1 MRWMGLDLGERRIGI
16 AVSDPLG
23 ITAQGVSVY
32 ERKGSRK
39 QEVEFFQNLFH
50 TYEVKEVILGLPKN
64 MNGSEGPSAEK
75 ARSFGQWLTEQFEIK
90 VVYWDERL
98 STSSA
103 QQVMIAADVSR
114 RDRKG
119 KIDQLAATIILQ
131 NYLDYKCKQAGKTN

>member
-1 MRWMGLDLGERRIGI
+1 MRRLGLDLGERRIGI

-23 ITAQGVSVY
+23 ITAQGISVY

-39 QEVEFFQNLFH
+39 QEVEFFQNLIH

-64 MNGSEGPSAEK
+64 MNGSEGPAAEK
-75 ARSFGQWLTEQFEIK
+75 ARSFGEWLTKQFGIT

-103 QQVMIAADVSR
+103 QQVMIEADVSR
-114 RDRKG
+114 RNRKG

-131 NYLDYKCKQAGKTN
+131 NYLDFKCKQVQRVD